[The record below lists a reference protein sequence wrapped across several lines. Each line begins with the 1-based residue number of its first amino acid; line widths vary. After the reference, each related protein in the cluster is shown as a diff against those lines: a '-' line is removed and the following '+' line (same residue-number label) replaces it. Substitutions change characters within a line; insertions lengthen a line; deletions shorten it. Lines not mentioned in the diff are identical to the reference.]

1 MSRVISASANGHG
14 PGDGHWAD
22 NGHGPAATAEPDTIM
37 TFQIAGQ
44 QYGLLIRAV
53 REVVQVPAMVA
64 LPGSAA
70 AVCGLLNRHG
80 RYLPVLDGRVLA
92 GAPPHFSLDSQV
104 VLLGGDISELG
115 LLVDQ
120 VLGVH
125 SSAAGVTTRL
135 EPGAASPWLM
145 SVWRGDGAPVLVVDW
160 LALRAM
166 AAVLAPEQP

>member
-1 MSRVISASANGHG
+1 MSRLLSTNGHG
-14 PGDGHWAD
+14 PS
-22 NGHGPAATAEPDTIM
+22 NGHGPAAPAATEPDTII

-44 QYGLLIRAV
+44 QYGLLIRVV
-53 REVVQVPAMVA
+53 REVVQVPAMVV
-64 LPGSAA
+64 LPGAAA

-92 GAPPHFSLDSQV
+92 GAPPRFSLDSQV
-104 VLLGGDISELG
+104 VLLGGDTSELG
-115 LLVDQ
+115 MLVDQ
-120 VLGVH
+120 VLGVQ

-135 EPGAASPWLM
+135 EPGAASSWLQ

>member
-1 MSRVISASANGHG
+1 MSRLPSTSTNGHG
-14 PGDGHWAD
+14 PT
-22 NGHGPAATAEPDTIM
+22 AAMEPDTII

-44 QYGLLIRAV
+44 QYGLLISAV

-64 LPGSAA
+64 LPGAAA

-92 GAPPHFSLDSQV
+92 GAPPCFSLDSQV
-104 VLLGGDISELG
+104 VLMGRDTSELG

-120 VLGVH
+120 VLGVQP
-125 SSAAGVTTRL
+125 SAEGVTTRL
-135 EPGAASPWLM
+135 EPGAASSWLM
-145 SVWRGDGAPVLVVDW
+145 GVWRGDSAPVLVVNW
-160 LALRAM
+160 LELRAM